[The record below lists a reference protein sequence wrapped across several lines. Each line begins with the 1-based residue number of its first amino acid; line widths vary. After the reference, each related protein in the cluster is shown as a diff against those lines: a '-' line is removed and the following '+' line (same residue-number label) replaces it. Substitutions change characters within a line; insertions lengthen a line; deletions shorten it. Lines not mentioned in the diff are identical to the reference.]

1 MKQIRRVL
9 GGVVAR
15 GRVRGD
21 GMVSLVR
28 VSLIFTLLA
37 SAVGFYV
44 CMYLWTHPKVTEA
57 ATRPPAQQVSRKN
70 IHSL

>member
-1 MKQIRRVL
+1 
-9 GGVVAR
+9 
-15 GRVRGD
+15 
-21 GMVSLVR
+21 MVSLVR

-37 SAVGFYV
+37 SAIGFYV